1 MTSPCVLCAAH
12 HLAASQEHVDLLLR
26 RRRCRLRR
34 RDASKLLALLRVR
47 RRPVPHADRARLS
60 RAPVTTVTSPC
71 VLLRAQRRPSPRLSP
86 VSRRPSSPAPPLPPA
101 PSWRVDA
108 ARLVA
113 SSAPA
118 RAARRV
124 SAPLALPRHHRD
136 LTLRAQRCPS
146 PRRSP
151 RARRP
156 AAPTSPWL
164 TAPSWRVDAAHL
176 VAISAPARATCRVS
190 APLARP
196 RRPRDL
202 TLRALCCSS
211 TPRRPR
217 ARRPAAPTSPLPPA
231 PSWHVGAARLVASS
245 APARAARRLSAPLAR
260 PRHRRDITLRARALP
275 DAYPCATV
283 QARVDRPRRRLV
295 AARAVVARLQV
306 SLRLAPRSERARCL
320 RASATTVTSPPSRAL
335 CAVPHRATPQA
346 RVDRPRRRRL
356 RRPRRRSALTIF
368 PLSRARRRLT
378 PRAERARRL
387 RASANPVAPIRCS
400 TSPRRPSPRPSPQ
413 ACQPSALTPPFP
425 SAPSHRVVARRL
437 YPLSF
442 NRGAGS
448 RRAPREPVV
457 LAPSSQHHPVACPH
471 FDAHL
476 LEPCPRSC
484 RPATP
489 NSSSPRPPPERAG
502 ARRTGRL
509 ARDRGVAALPL
520 RPVLHD
526 DGLTSTF
533 TTPPPDSPPPTRR
546 RRRSRRPP
554 PTCARAS
561 YGRHRASSAAS
572 GA

>member
-1 MTSPCVLCAAH
+1 M
-12 HLAASQEHVDLLLR
+12 
-26 RRRCRLRR
+26 
-34 RDASKLLALLRVR
+34 
-47 RRPVPHADRARLS
+47 
-60 RAPVTTVTSPC
+60 
-71 VLLRAQRRPSPRLSP
+71 
-86 VSRRPSSPAPPLPPA
+86 
-101 PSWRVDA
+101 
-108 ARLVA
+108 
-113 SSAPA
+113 
-118 RAARRV
+118 

-136 LTLRAQRCPS
+136 ITLRAQRSPS

-217 ARRPAAPTSPLPPA
+217 ARRPAAPTTPLPPA
-231 PSWHVGAARLVASS
+231 PSWPVGAARLVASS
-245 APARAARRLSAPLAR
+245 APARAARRLSAPLAL
-260 PRHRRDITLRARALP
+260 PRHRRDITLRARALL

-335 CAVPHRATPQA
+335 CAVHHRATPQA
-346 RVDRPRRRRL
+346 CVDRPRRRRL
-356 RRPRRRSALTIF
+356 RRPRRRSALTISPF
-368 PLSRARRRLT
+368 SRARRRLT

-387 RASANPVAPIRCS
+387 RASANPVAPFRCS

-413 ACQPSALTPPFP
+413 ACQPSAPTPPFP

-437 YPLSF
+437 CPLSF

-457 LAPSSQHHPVACPH
+457 LAPSPQHHPVARPH

-476 LEPCPRSC
+476 LEPCLRPC
-484 RPATP
+484 RPTTP
-489 NSSSPRPPPERAG
+489 NSSSPRPPP
-502 ARRTGRL
+502 THV
-509 ARDRGVAALPL
+509 DWS
-520 RPVLHD
+520 RPI
-526 DGLTSTF
+526 GTSV
-533 TTPPPDSPPPTRR
+533 S
-546 RRRSRRPP
+546 
-554 PTCARAS
+554 AHAV
-561 YGRHRASSAAS
+561 HRASAFSSASAAIMPSLCRSSADPRASAAVDPAASARAVAAARQLSHPSAHS
-572 GA
+572 GGPRRAPRRAKSPRSPVLSTAPTLSSATATITPRHPSSRRNQTRVDLRCRPCCRPHMPLP